1 MSKIEKVIFWVATA
15 IILVDNI
22 FWQWKVKLSEAPAFE
37 LSFPFALGYRNLIGD
52 IVLLGVWLFLLIK
65 IYRKANK
72 SG

>member
-52 IVLLGVWLFLLIK
+52 IVLL
-65 IYRKANK
+65 
-72 SG
+72 